1 MKKVFYYIRDP
12 EGKIIEEVEGIEMK
26 FADLPGK
33 YALRSVNG
41 CKSKWQVDE
50 TETGTVAG
58 EGSTMMGALKDFH
71 FHVDQ
76 AGSDG
81 VQTMLD
87 TRKQKMGLK

>member
-1 MKKVFYYIRDP
+1 M
-12 EGKIIEEVEGIEMK
+12 
-26 FADLPGK
+26 
-33 YALRSVNG
+33 
-41 CKSKWQVDE
+41 SKWQVDE

-58 EGSTMMGALKDFH
+58 EGSTMMSAIKDFH

-81 VQTMLD
+81 VQTLID